1 MEALINGN
9 IYGYPDSRLSAV
21 VSLERVDLHFNSH
34 FERLVITR
42 RGNLFTAYLRH
53 ICLTADPPSREDKT
67 MNFDYKITIT
77 SLGVALL
84 IAGNVAFADEIPIYK
99 DKSASIEERVKDLL
113 SRMTLEEKVAQ
124 MMCVWQGK
132 ANFLNKQGEFISASM
147 KKQYPDGIGCVA
159 RPQDVVGLGTSYEV
173 PARNA
178 GSSIALI
185 NALQKHMLEETR
197 LGIPVIFHEE
207 GLHGFQAKDATVFP
221 QSIALAS
228 TWNTSLIEDVY
239 SLVAREIRARG
250 VHHVLSPVIDVARDP
265 RWGRIE
271 ETFGEDPYLVSRMG
285 VAAVKGFQGTTQ
297 KLQEGKVFTTLKH
310 MTGHGQPESGTNI
323 APANISTRILREVFF
338 PPFEAAVKEAN
349 AATVMA
355 SYNEIDGV
363 PSHGSKFLL
372 KDVLRDEWGFQ
383 GLVVSD
389 YYAIDQLKSLHHV
402 TASRGGAAALAHG
415 VGVDME
421 LPDPD
426 IYPLLVELVKKGEHS
441 EALVDVSVGRIL
453 TFKFNA
459 GLFDS
464 PYADADYAEKITGNQ
479 EARNL
484 ALKAA
489 HQSITLLKN
498 DNKLLPLDI
507 SKKEKLAIIGP
518 NADTIVLGGYSDQP
532 RQSVTILEGIKTKLG
547 DTALVSY
554 AEGVKITENAH
565 WKDWWR
571 DEVVF
576 ANREENLARIDE
588 AVKVA
593 QGADKIILV
602 IGGNEATSREAYQDS
617 HLGDRASLQLV
628 GEQQELFDALHATG
642 KPVIVV
648 MINGRPLAIS
658 KISEHAPTI
667 IEGWILGQE
676 TGTAVADVLFGDVNP
691 SGKLPV
697 SIPRSV
703 GHIPSYYNYKPTA
716 RRGYVDSNVNALYPF
731 GYGLSYTQFQYSKL
745 KIKQQVINKHN
756 DFTVSVQVKNTG
768 KIAGD
773 EIVQLYIRDQASSV
787 TRPVKELK
795 SFKRIS
801 LKPNESQTVEFALN
815 AFDALSFYDINMERT
830 VEPGLFDIMVGADS
844 HNVKSVTLEVK

>member
-1 MEALINGN
+1 
-9 IYGYPDSRLSAV
+9 
-21 VSLERVDLHFNSH
+21 
-34 FERLVITR
+34 
-42 RGNLFTAYLRH
+42 
-53 ICLTADPPSREDKT
+53 
-67 MNFDYKITIT
+67 MNFNYKNTIT
-77 SLGVALL
+77 SIGVALL
-84 IAGNVAFADEIPIYK
+84 VTSNTTFAADIPVYK
-99 DKSASIEERVKDLL
+99 DKDAATEVRVKDLL
-113 SRMTLEEKVAQ
+113 ARMTLEEKVAQ

-132 ANFLNKQGEFISASM
+132 AQFLNEEGEFMSASL
-147 KKQYPDGIGCVA
+147 KKLYPDSIGCVA
-159 RPQDVVGLGTSYEV
+159 RPQDAVGLGRSYEV
-173 PARNA
+173 PARTA
-178 GSSIALI
+178 GSSVALT
-185 NALQKHMLEETR
+185 NAVQKHMLKETR

-228 TWNTSLIEDVY
+228 TWNTALIEDIFTIA
-239 SLVAREIRARG
+239 AREIRARG

-285 VAAVKGFQGTTQ
+285 VAAVKGFQGSTE
-297 KLQEGKVFTTLKH
+297 KLQDGKVYTTLKH

-338 PPFEAAVKEAN
+338 PPFEAAIKEAN

-372 KDVLRDEWGFQ
+372 KDVLRDEWGFR

-389 YYAIDQLKSLHHV
+389 YDAIKQLKSLHNV
-402 TASRGGAAALAHG
+402 TATESGAAKMAHG

-426 IYPLLVELVKKGEHS
+426 VYPLLVDLVKNGEHS
-441 EALVDVSVGRIL
+441 EDLINQSVARIL
-453 TFKFNA
+453 TFKFNS

-464 PYADADYAEKITGNQ
+464 PFADAAYAEKITGNQ
-479 EARNL
+479 EARDL

-498 DNKLLPLDI
+498 DNELLPLDI
-507 SKKEKLAIIGP
+507 SKKEKIAVIGP
-518 NADTIVLGGYSDQP
+518 NAARIVLGGYSEQP
-532 RQSVTILEGIKTKLG
+532 RQSVTILDGIKTKLG
-547 DTALVSY
+547 DPGLISHAQ
-554 AEGVKITENAH
+554 GVKITENSN

-571 DEVVF
+571 DEVVY
-576 ANREENLARIDE
+576 ADRDENLVRIDE

-602 IGGNEATSREAYQDS
+602 IGGNESTSREAWADG

-642 KPVIVV
+642 KPVVV
-648 MINGRPLAIS
+648 VLINGRPLAIS
-658 KISEHAPTI
+658 KISEQAPAI

-703 GHIPSYYNYKPTA
+703 GHLPSYYNYKPSA
-716 RRGYVDSNVNALYPF
+716 RRGYVDNKVNALYPF
-731 GYGLSYTQFQYSKL
+731 GFGMSYTQFKYSKP
-745 KIKQQVINKHN
+745 KVKQSVINKHN

-768 KIAGD
+768 KMAGD

-787 TRPVKELK
+787 TRPIKELK

-801 LKPNESQTVEFALN
+801 LKPNESQTVEFVLN
-815 AFDALSFYDINMERT
+815 GFDALAFYDINMNRT
-830 VEPGLFDIMVGADS
+830 VEPGLFDIMVGPDS
-844 HNVKSVTLEVK
+844 DNVESATLEVK